1 MSSSLTKPLLACIKA
16 YRLRW
21 CKWSTLAVF
30 PTAKEPGVDYSLINP
45 VYVWGIRYSPCNLL
59 CSVLNNNVHV
69 SAHFTVY
76 ATPYISDFSYNRK
89 SIEVANEFMTGE
101 NTPFPDTPVK
111 KDAILTELVTPSSHE
126 QAVIEVSCCNLRLNV
141 LWHKL
146 LEKKPVQGSDSIA
159 RCVVWVVVHVHVGI
173 HKKAAKMVI
182 FCHYSLVCFIAWLW
196 TQT

>member
-1 MSSSLTKPLLACIKA
+1 M
-16 YRLRW
+16 
-21 CKWSTLAVF
+21 
-30 PTAKEPGVDYSLINP
+30 
-45 VYVWGIRYSPCNLL
+45 
-59 CSVLNNNVHV
+59 HV

-141 LWHKL
+141 L
-146 LEKKPVQGSDSIA
+146 
-159 RCVVWVVVHVHVGI
+159 
-173 HKKAAKMVI
+173 
-182 FCHYSLVCFIAWLW
+182 
-196 TQT
+196 